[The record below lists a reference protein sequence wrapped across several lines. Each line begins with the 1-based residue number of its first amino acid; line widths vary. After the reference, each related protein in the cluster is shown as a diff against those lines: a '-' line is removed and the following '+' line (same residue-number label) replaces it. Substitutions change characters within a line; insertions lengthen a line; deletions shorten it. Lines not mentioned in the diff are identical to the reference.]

1 MKSVLDALNKFLNGE
16 IDSEQLLAE
25 LSFNISECF
34 NSLSDEDL
42 KQKLTALKK
51 ELYKSDGDFVK
62 IKQMA
67 KVCYEEL
74 KKLLDLDD
82 ESEDESD
89 FGKKETAE
97 QFGSEAPKTAEKSGK
112 ASADSFYDGAFLADN
127 AKAEEKAEDKTDKK
141 KKSFGDKISEK
152 LENAE
157 NRIDDVVTK
166 VENSFKAAGE
176 KIKNAFREKN
186 NKER

>member
-42 KQKLTALKK
+42 KQKLAALKK

-89 FGKKETAE
+89 FGKKEAAE

-112 ASADSFYDGAFLADN
+112 ASADSFYDG
-127 AKAEEKAEDKTDKK
+127 K

-176 KIKNAFREKN
+176 KIKNAFREK
-186 NKER
+186 K

>member
-1 MKSVLDALNKFLNGE
+1 MKSILDALKKFIKGE
-16 IDSEQLLAE
+16 IDSGQLLAE
-25 LSFNISECF
+25 FSFNLNECLSRLTDE
-34 NSLSDEDL
+34 SLKD
-42 KQKLTALKK
+42 KLLALKK
-51 ELYKSDGDFVK
+51 ELYKADADLVK
-62 IKQMA
+62 ITQMA

-82 ESEDESD
+82 ESD
-89 FGKKETAE
+89 FGKKEAAE

-176 KIKNAFREKN
+176 KIKNAFRGK
-186 NKER
+186 K

>member
-25 LSFNISECF
+25 LSFNIAECF
-34 NSLSDEDL
+34 NSLSDEHL
-42 KQKLTALKK
+42 KQKLAALKK

-89 FGKKETAE
+89 FGKKEAAE

-127 AKAEEKAEDKTDKK
+127 AKAEEKAEYKTDK

-176 KIKNAFREKN
+176 KIKNAFRGK
-186 NKER
+186 K

>member
-1 MKSVLDALNKFLNGE
+1 M
-16 IDSEQLLAE
+16 AE

-42 KQKLTALKK
+42 KQKLAALKK

-89 FGKKETAE
+89 FGKKEAAE

-166 VENSFKAAGE
+166 WKTLLKRQAKKSKTPSG
-176 KIKNAFREKN
+176 KKN

>member
-1 MKSVLDALNKFLNGE
+1 MKSILDALKKFIKGE
-16 IDSEQLLAE
+16 IDSDQLLAE
-25 LSFNISECF
+25 FSFNLSECLSRLTDE
-34 NSLSDEDL
+34 SLKD
-42 KQKLTALKK
+42 KLLALKK
-51 ELYKSDGDFVK
+51 ELYKADADLVK
-62 IKQMA
+62 ITQMA

-82 ESEDESD
+82 ESEDERD
-89 FGKKETAE
+89 FGKKEAAE
-97 QFGSEAPKTAEKSGK
+97 QFGSEASKTAEKRGK
-112 ASADSFYDGAFLADN
+112 ASADSFYDGAFLEDN

-176 KIKNAFREKN
+176 KIKNAFRGK
-186 NKER
+186 K

>member
-42 KQKLTALKK
+42 KQKLAALKK

-89 FGKKETAE
+89 FGKKRLPSNSGAKRQKPPKRAVKPLPTAFMTE
-97 QFGSEAPKTAEKSGK
+97 PFWQTTLKP
-112 ASADSFYDGAFLADN
+112 
-127 AKAEEKAEDKTDKK
+127 KK
-141 KKSFGDKISEK
+141 KRKTKPTKRKNLLEIRYRKS
-152 LENAE
+152 
-157 NRIDDVVTK
+157 
-166 VENSFKAAGE
+166 
-176 KIKNAFREKN
+176 
-186 NKER
+186 